1 MDDLYFLSEETHFC
15 DNYSK
20 GKLLRILFDKQKI
33 ITQCPTLCSTVS
45 LVHVKVYSA
54 IRRAPFYSMSNESSA
69 WAEQFLKISVG
80 RTAGT

>member
-1 MDDLYFLSEETHFC
+1 MILTFYQKKGVFC

-20 GKLLRILFDKQKI
+20 GKLLGILFDKQKI
-33 ITQCPTLCSTVS
+33 ITQCPTLCSTVYP
-45 LVHVKVYSA
+45 VHVKVYSA